1 MGMPDFLMKI
11 EQLLE
16 KTNIGI
22 MYIRPKASYPTCK
35 SLDEATCLKLIE
47 LAKKYQFYIVEEDD
61 DHEFWW
67 GKHPSKPLVCY
78 DHDGFVIHCS
88 SLSRTSPYMQHLRT
102 VIAPGQLIGTLNT
115 LPDLRYGYQDYIEE
129 KNINQLLNDNGLISV
144 SRQARLSKQK
154 DFKKL
159 HQILQLQLG
168 AYITYEMPENG
179 TAIWISFPKHLDLKR
194 IFEQL
199 KDEGFRLKSII
210 NQKRQNATIQNMRL
224 DISNFDEEECRRTA
238 IRLRSLIKSHKP
250 RHK

>member
-1 MGMPDFLMKI
+1 MI
-11 EQLLE
+11 
-16 KTNIGI
+16 
-22 MYIRPKASYPTCK
+22 SC
-35 SLDEATCLKLIE
+35 
-47 LAKKYQFYIVEEDD
+47 
-61 DHEFWW
+61 
-67 GKHPSKPLVCY
+67 
-78 DHDGFVIHCS
+78 
-88 SLSRTSPYMQHLRT
+88 
-102 VIAPGQLIGTLNT
+102 
-115 LPDLRYGYQDYIEE
+115 YIEE

-179 TAIWISFPKHLDLKR
+179 TAIWINFPKHLDLKR

-250 RHK
+250 RYK